1 MPLEIILL
9 EMFPL
14 SIIQLKVELAKNVS
28 DGYRNQTVLALSQTK
43 GCFGGLGRLDP
54 SSLAKWVDLE
64 S

>member
-14 SIIQLKVELAKNVS
+14 SIIQLKVEFAKNVS
-28 DGYRNQTVLALSQTK
+28 DGCGNQTVLALSQTK

-54 SSLAKWVDLE
+54 SSLAEGVDLE